1 VTPNLSIE
9 AIPKKLRFLWSPHLG
24 RYAAR
29 ARNTAV
35 DSMLTN
41 RLLTCLFLMGLTCT
55 ALADDLCVD
64 SGLASISPHKDC
76 TTTDVKFQDEREVRP
91 AKLASAFKEERR
103 DIDVFYSVNHFALR
117 LPDGEIRYLGEFK
130 PWRTN
135 QFWAIWSQS
144 LGMTRVYSNTA
155 SDRNGDEL
163 FERIISK
170 DGNNFCVLYRMKS
183 PFYGEL
189 KDCDGQ
195 YPRVKDIGTRPEV
208 VAPKDA
214 WQEACKFYMSGNIE
228 FCGENHVSHVSTIV
242 RRASDGEL
250 NYVVELANYFDDSKI
265 RRKDYPTYLLFV
277 INPVKREVKFVA
289 ENNKNLGFRELVN
302 TPY

>member
-1 VTPNLSIE
+1 
-9 AIPKKLRFLWSPHLG
+9 
-24 RYAAR
+24 
-29 ARNTAV
+29 
-35 DSMLTN
+35 
-41 RLLTCLFLMGLTCT
+41 
-55 ALADDLCVD
+55 
-64 SGLASISPHKDC
+64 
-76 TTTDVKFQDEREVRP
+76 
-91 AKLASAFKEERR
+91 
-103 DIDVFYSVNHFALR
+103 
-117 LPDGEIRYLGEFK
+117 
-130 PWRTN
+130 
-135 QFWAIWSQS
+135 
-144 LGMTRVYSNTA
+144 MTRVYSNTA